1 MEDECIKRRI
11 KIPDDYTFEDLK
23 KEIDNGGRF
32 IMFPY
37 TISILAF
44 PLSFFSPAILV
55 KKGESISKYKWRYNL
70 ISSIFGWWGV
80 ILGPWATVKSIR
92 STSKGGVDVTD
103 DVLLNLDEAGFELRG
118 FEWRVSRQTFCKV
131 DKWDKR
137 EFIKA
142 LAPVYE
148 NDSNIRKI
156 VIGYYIGESC
166 DTNVYCIGLDC
177 VWNFNKYYDIFGAAI
192 YTRFRESTV
201 FLLLDLKQN
210 EDYMVV
216 YLLEQGD
223 VIVDKTIC
231 EQ

>member
-80 ILGPWATVKSIR
+80 ILGLGRQLKYQKYEQR
-92 STSKGGVDVTD
+92 RGG
-103 DVLLNLDEAGFELRG
+103 
-118 FEWRVSRQTFCKV
+118 
-131 DKWDKR
+131 
-137 EFIKA
+137 
-142 LAPVYE
+142 
-148 NDSNIRKI
+148 
-156 VIGYYIGESC
+156 C
-166 DTNVYCIGLDC
+166 DG
-177 VWNFNKYYDIFGAAI
+177 
-192 YTRFRESTV
+192 
-201 FLLLDLKQN
+201 
-210 EDYMVV
+210 
-216 YLLEQGD
+216 
-223 VIVDKTIC
+223 
-231 EQ
+231 